1 MKNKGMFI
9 VISSSIILV
18 IISILYVFSL
28 RNFDNKLLNNKW
40 YHYDN
45 KTGYADEFSFKNGEL
60 IFNKPS
66 NDSTTD
72 EYSYCNNYRYN
83 RSTNKITFNCGKTII
98 IRDGNNNSI
107 RVTINSD
114 EYYFFKSLNE
124 SRNYEFKQYFDK
136 NIRDYKNSKEQ
147 TLDIIKINYDKLNE
161 LLKESDYSKIIFI
174 GDNCGSI
181 ECTLVTDIIEKWISY
196 SKDIYY
202 INSNELTKDNLTNL
216 NKKDNNFSLN
226 IDDYNSV
233 YPIVYVISDEKIID
247 KYEIICSGFNCSLYY
262 NK

>member
-1 MKNKGMFI
+1 MN
-9 VISSSIILV
+9 LNN
-18 IISILYVFSL
+18 ISI
-28 RNFDNKLLNNKW
+28 
-40 YHYDN
+40 
-45 KTGYADEFSFKNGEL
+45 KTLE
-60 IFNKPS
+60 
-66 NDSTTD
+66 
-72 EYSYCNNYRYN
+72 
-83 RSTNKITFNCGKTII
+83 
-98 IRDGNNNSI
+98 
-107 RVTINSD
+107 
-114 EYYFFKSLNE
+114 
-124 SRNYEFKQYFDK
+124 
-136 NIRDYKNSKEQ
+136 
-147 TLDIIKINYDKLNE
+147 IIKINYDKLNE